1 VPASGPSLDFISNA
15 SRRSRLADY
24 GEGLTLAHQH
34 RAVICRLHLIQINY
48 SGSDY
53 HFSGEQ
59 LFFLLVA
66 IAHDTIAI
74 AQRY

>member
-1 VPASGPSLDFISNA
+1 
-15 SRRSRLADY
+15 LAQQD
-24 GEGLTLAHQH
+24 

-48 SGSDY
+48 SGSGY

-59 LFFLLVA
+59 LFYLLVA